1 MTEWAVVGD
10 IVVLVGLV
18 ASIVKPMLQLNT
30 TLTTLTSQ
38 VQQLVKSFSE
48 FVDKS
53 RRSHDKLH
61 SRIDEADDKL
71 NDHERRITKL
81 ETKDQLRT

>member
-1 MTEWAVVGD
+1 MTEWSVVGV

-18 ASIVKPMLQLNT
+18 ASIVKPMLTLNT

-38 VQQLVKSFSE
+38 VQQLVKSFSAFE
-48 FVDKS
+48 EKS

-61 SRIDEADDKL
+61 GRIDAVEDKVDNHESRI
-71 NDHERRITKL
+71 IKL
-81 ETKDQLRT
+81 ETKEKYRS

>member
-1 MTEWAVVGD
+1 MTEWAVVGV

-18 ASIVKPMLQLNT
+18 ASIVKPMLILNT
-30 TLTTLTSQ
+30 TITTLTSQ
-38 VQQLVKSFSE
+38 VQQLAESRSAFE
-48 FVDKS
+48 EKS

-61 SRIDEADDKL
+61 GRIDEADDRL
-71 NDHERRITKL
+71 DDHERRITKL